1 MMTRPSR
8 GRMALEINS
17 GRPSNDK
24 LYKEL
29 LEDIKGEI
37 EKDSKNSKKPS
48 SAIEA

>member
-1 MMTRPSR
+1 
-8 GRMALEINS
+8 MALEINS